1 MQTVSCQNKKENFPK
16 LTIAFPIWILYDTP
30 GENACYHDVDR
41 IVREHKERGF
51 NCIRCDSGAGLM
63 HDRFGNPR
71 GEVELTYPFT
81 GYGDKLRQFNVTGEG
96 GKCDLL
102 PRLIALAE
110 AALRHGVKLILSSW
124 YYLHTFW
131 FQPVGDPL
139 CQEHFDVPKTDR
151 VTLFGEYLH
160 YILCELES
168 RGLDGCIAFAEIF
181 NEANGEELVDY
192 TNEET
197 KQKTLENHEAALAR
211 LQAAHP
217 QILFAYDVTTPM
229 SPDTVPA
236 NMQVLNFHS
245 YFLWDIY
252 DIVADAHPEFFGDEI
267 TLEEVVAS
275 RAGRHPADP
284 GWYDRIAK
292 YENLLPQALP
302 AFAAALEE
310 QLKKDFDR
318 YCAQCDEVLDL
329 LPAMTAKAPDVPIV
343 CGEGVTYIASK
354 ALLWEENSDLYWRLI
369 ERTLKEY
376 KSRGIRGTVIRTCMG
391 PEDPAWTLC
400 PDRILHYC
408 NLFLAD

>member
-1 MQTVSCQNKKENFPK
+1 MQIK
-16 LTIAFPIWILYDTP
+16 
-30 GENACYHDVDR
+30 
-41 IVREHKERGF
+41 
-51 NCIRCDSGAGLM
+51 
-63 HDRFGNPR
+63 
-71 GEVELTYPFT
+71 
-81 GYGDKLRQFNVTGEG
+81 
-96 GKCDLL
+96 
-102 PRLIALAE
+102 IALAGNPNSGKTT
-110 AALRHGVKLILSSW
+110 LFNTLTGSNQYVGNWPGVTVEKKEGKL
-124 YYLHTFW
+124 
-131 FQPVGDPL
+131 
-139 CQEHFDVPKTDR
+139 KTD
-151 VTLFGEYLH
+151 
-160 YILCELES
+160 
-168 RGLDGCIAFAEIF
+168 
-181 NEANGEELVDY
+181 
-192 TNEET
+192 
-197 KQKTLENHEAALAR
+197 K
-211 LQAAHP
+211 
-217 QILFAYDVTTPM
+217 DVIITDLPGIYSL
-229 SPDTVPA
+229 SP
-236 NMQVLNFHS
+236 
-245 YFLWDIY
+245 Y
-252 DIVADAHPEFFGDEI
+252 

-369 ERTLKEY
+369 ERTLIAYRE
-376 KSRGIRGTVIRTCMG
+376 RGIRGTVIRTCMG